1 MSIEK
6 KLNLLRTVES
16 SPYTVD
22 QTCARLDI
30 PKATYYRWKKNFRL
44 KGMPGLQDNSSS
56 NKGRVWN
63 TLLEAEKDKIF
74 EIALLYPEWPSRQ
87 IACWIS
93 DNCGFTVSEATVYRL
108 LKRKGWIKGKTDK
121 SFPASKEYMTKT
133 KRPNEQWQ
141 TDATYLIVKNWGWYY
156 LISVLD
162 DYSRRIMS
170 WKLQKSMDAEA
181 FSEVV
186 EDACQ
191 AAKLEYAP
199 IDQKEVVRLV
209 TDRGAALISKPFGEY
224 LEARGIGHILASP
237 YHPQTNGKIERFHRS
252 AKEKIDLVTWRSPD
266 ELRDEIKK
274 FIDFYN
280 GLRYHEALGN
290 VTPDDVY
297 FGRKETVL
305 TKRQGL
311 KKETLNRRKKV
322 NNQRVKESGGLPIG
336 RGKSAT

>member
-1 MSIEK
+1 MSIER

-22 QTCARLDI
+22 ETCAKLDL

-44 KGMPGLQDNSSS
+44 KGMEGLRDVVSV

-63 TLLEAEKDKIF
+63 MLLGKEKDKIF
-74 EIALLYPEWPSRQ
+74 ETALLYPEWPSRQ

-93 DNCGFTVSEATVYRL
+93 DNCGFTVSEATVYRI
-108 LKRKGWIKGKTDK
+108 LKKKGWIKDKDKKT
-121 SFPASKEYMTKT
+121 FPAGKEYLTKT
-133 KRPNEQWQ
+133 SRPNEQWQ
-141 TDATYLIVKNWGWYY
+141 TDATYLCVKNWGYYY

-170 WKLQKSMDAEA
+170 WKLQRSMDAEA

-186 EDACQ
+186 EEACQ
-191 AAKLEYAP
+191 EAKLEYAP
-199 IDQKEVVRLV
+199 MDPKEEVKLV

-252 AKEKIDLVTWRSPD
+252 AKEKIELVIWKSPD
-266 ELRDEIKK
+266 ELKNEIGK

-280 GLRYHEALGN
+280 KVRYHESLGN

-297 FGRKETVL
+297 FGRKESVL
-305 TKRQGL
+305 IKRQGL

-322 NNQRVKESGGLPIG
+322 NNQRVKESSP
-336 RGKSAT
+336 A

>member
-1 MSIEK
+1 MSIER
-6 KLNLLRTVES
+6 KLNLLMTVES
-16 SPYTVD
+16 SPFTVD
-22 QTCARLDI
+22 ETCAKLDL
-30 PKATYYRWKKNFRL
+30 PLATYYRWKKNFRL
-44 KGMPGLQDNSSS
+44 KGMEGLRDTNST

-63 TLLEAEKDKIF
+63 TLLGKEKDKIF

-108 LKRKGWIKGKTDK
+108 LKKKGWIKGKTDK
-121 SFPASKEYMTKT
+121 IFPASKEYMTKT
-133 KRPNEQWQ
+133 KMPNEQWQ
-141 TDATYLIVKNWGWYY
+141 TDATYLFVKNWGWYY

-170 WKLQKSMDAEA
+170 WKLQTSMDAEA

-186 EDACQ
+186 EEACQ
-191 AAKLEYAP
+191 EAKLEYAP
-199 IDQKEVVRLV
+199 IETKEVVRLV
-209 TDRGAALISKPFGEY
+209 TDRGAALLSKPFGEY

-252 AKEKIDLVTWRSPD
+252 AKEEVELVIWESPD
-266 ELRDEIKK
+266 ELKNEIRK

-280 GLRYHEALGN
+280 KVRYHEALGN

-297 FGRKETVL
+297 FGRKELVL
-305 TKRQGL
+305 NKRQGL
-311 KKETLNRRKKV
+311 KKETLNRRKKL
-322 NNQRVKESGGLPIG
+322 NNKRVKESGLPAG
-336 RGKSAT
+336 RDISAT

>member
-1 MSIEK
+1 MSIER

-16 SPYTVD
+16 SPFTVD
-22 QTCARLDI
+22 ETCVKLDI
-30 PKATYYRWKKNFRL
+30 PKTTYYRWKKNFRL
-44 KGMPGLQDNSSS
+44 KGMAGLKDDSSA
-56 NKGRVWN
+56 NKGKIWN
-63 TLLEAEKDKIF
+63 TLLEEEKDKIF

-108 LKRKGWIKGKTDK
+108 LKKKGWIKGKTDK
-121 SFPASKEYMTKT
+121 TFPASKEYLTRTKY
-133 KRPNEQWQ
+133 PNEQWQ
-141 TDATYLIVKNWGWYY
+141 TDATYLFVKNWGWYY

-162 DYSRRIMS
+162 DYSRKIIS
-170 WKLQKSMDAEA
+170 WKLQISMDAEA

-186 EDACQ
+186 EEACK

-199 IDQKEVVRLV
+199 IETKEIVRLV
-209 TDRGAALISKPFGEY
+209 TDRGAALLSKPFGEY

-252 AKEKIDLVTWRSPD
+252 AKEEINLVVWESPD
-266 ELRDEIKK
+266 ELNNEISK

-280 GLRYHEALGN
+280 GVRYHEALGN

-297 FGRKETVL
+297 FGRKDTVL

-311 KKETLNRRKKV
+311 KKETLNRRKKL
-322 NNQRVKESGGLPIG
+322 NNRRMKESGGLPAG